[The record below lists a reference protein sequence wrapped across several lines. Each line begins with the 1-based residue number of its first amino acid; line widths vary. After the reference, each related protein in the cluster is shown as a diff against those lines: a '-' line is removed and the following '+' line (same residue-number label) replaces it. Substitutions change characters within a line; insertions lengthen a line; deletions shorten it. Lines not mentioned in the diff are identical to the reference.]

1 MGKEE
6 MSEEKSVLQIYIS
19 SILTIDYLWKKIAL
33 IIICRIHDYTR
44 YKICRSFSDLFYW
57 PDGFCADTV
66 VIILFF
72 TIGMLSIWDD
82 ANNIANCLKA
92 IIDDLK
98 FVWKTGL
105 KLLDENEWNEDEWDD
120 FE

>member
-1 MGKEE
+1 MR
-6 MSEEKSVLQIYIS
+6 EEKSAWQVYKSRVLTLDYI
-19 SILTIDYLWKKIAL
+19 WKKVAL
-33 IIICRIHDYTR
+33 LIICRIHDYTR

-82 ANNIANCLKA
+82 ANIISSCSSGF
-92 IIDDLK
+92 IDDLK
-98 FVWKTGL
+98 FIWKVGL
-105 KLLDENEWNEDEWDD
+105 KLLDKNEWNEDEWDD

>member
-1 MGKEE
+1 MWQMYKNRIFTP
-6 MSEEKSVLQIYIS
+6 S
-19 SILTIDYLWKKIAL
+19 YLWKKAAL
-33 IIICRIHDYTR
+33 MIICRIHDYTR
-44 YKICRSFSDLFYW
+44 YKICRTFSDLFYW

-72 TIGMLSIWDD
+72 TIGMLSLWDD
-82 ANNIANCLKA
+82 ANIIASCTRS

-98 FVWKTGL
+98 FVWKNGL
-105 KLLDENEWNEDEWDD
+105 KLLDESEWNEDEWDD

>member
-1 MGKEE
+1 MREE
-6 MSEEKSVLQIYIS
+6 ISAWQIYKS
-19 SILTIDYLWKKIAL
+19 RVLTLDYIWKKVAL
-33 IIICRIHDYTR
+33 LIICRIHDYTR

-66 VIILFF
+66 VIILFL

-82 ANNIANCLKA
+82 ANIISSCSSGF
-92 IIDDLK
+92 IDDVK
-98 FVWKTGL
+98 FVWKNGL
-105 KLLDENEWNEDEWDD
+105 KLLDECKWNEDGWDD